1 MKINVHRYRLRL
13 ASVVLLA
20 STGIAVAAGLSPD
33 DYRYLSSKF
42 GVAQQ
47 GDVLSGLTA
56 AEQSDLH
63 RVISSMKNS
72 QEDDAVRDRL
82 YAAHARECDAWGQAH
97 GISGCGPAKDPAAEP
112 GKEVADRIC
121 NDCHLFGT
129 RMAPPFFRVAQQ
141 RTWDTDTVGRALQ
154 HSHDM
159 VPINL
164 PPEERAGLAAYI
176 NSFR

>member
-33 DYRYLSSKF
+33 DDRYLSSKF
-42 GVAQQ
+42 GVVQQ
-47 GDVLSGLTA
+47 GDVPS
-56 AEQSDLH
+56 
-63 RVISSMKNS
+63 
-72 QEDDAVRDRL
+72 
-82 YAAHARECDAWGQAH
+82 
-97 GISGCGPAKDPAAEP
+97 
-112 GKEVADRIC
+112 
-121 NDCHLFGT
+121 
-129 RMAPPFFRVAQQ
+129 
-141 RTWDTDTVGRALQ
+141 GRALQ